1 MVEGSRSGVR
11 DMSFVNWKSKAILV
25 WGCLWTLGELG
36 EEVIER
42 RTGMETSASTGRAEG
57 IADGDIV
64 SLMKKIWVLIA
75 RVPLTQVNKGKRKS
89 GICYLHMYK

>member
-36 EEVIER
+36 EEVI
-42 RTGMETSASTGRAEG
+42 
-57 IADGDIV
+57 
-64 SLMKKIWVLIA
+64 
-75 RVPLTQVNKGKRKS
+75 
-89 GICYLHMYK
+89 